1 MRADGHGTRFQHELC
16 FTEERGVIAAICVL
30 GFVTVER
37 VAELFLARRNTRRLL
52 KRGAREVAP
61 AHYPLIV
68 ALHAAWLGGLWLL
81 AWDRPI
87 GLAWLALFAVVQIL
101 RLWVLATLGERWTT
115 RIVIL
120 PGAAL
125 VKAGPYRF
133 LNHPNYA
140 VVVAEIAILPLVF
153 GLPWYA
159 LVFSVLNLLVLSIRI
174 TAENAALQGASDLPD
189 RHR

>member
-1 MRADGHGTRFQHELC
+1 LIGTVCL
-16 FTEERGVIAAICVL
+16 L
-30 GFVTVER
+30 GFVTAER
-37 VAELFLARRNTRRLL
+37 VAELILARRNTRRLMN
-52 KRGAREVAP
+52 RGASEVAP

-68 ALHAAWLGGLWLL
+68 ILHAAWLGGLWLL

-87 GLAWLALFAVVQIL
+87 RIGWLVLFAAVQAV
-101 RLWVLATLGERWTT
+101 RFWVLATLGERWTT

-120 PGAAL
+120 PDAPL

-159 LVFSVLNLLVLSIRI
+159 LVFSVLNFLVLSIRI
-174 TAENAALQGASDLPD
+174 TAENAALQGASNLPD